1 MPVLS
6 SQPMLKSNRVACRKH
21 HGRKYYESYVQIYKR
36 SWYSIVQV
44 YDSSKSPSS
53 YVSFEMNLYTS
64 TVCRAGVCFITSL
77 LALGCSCC
85 LDLM

>member
-1 MPVLS
+1 MPLLS
-6 SQPMLKSNRVACRKH
+6 GQPMLKSNKVACRKH
-21 HGRKYYESYVQIYKR
+21 RGRKYYESYVQIYKR

-53 YVSFEMNLYTS
+53 YVSSETNLYTS
-64 TVCRAGVCFITSL
+64 TVCSAGVCFITSL

-85 LDLM
+85 LDLI